1 MKHPLPE
8 WTVDQ
13 LWRLHP
19 ALFSQLCC
27 IFGKTDA
34 ARIVLA
40 VHREGMKQCPSG
52 F

>member
-1 MKHPLPE
+1 MRHPLPE
-8 WTVDQ
+8 RTTDQ

-27 IFGKTDA
+27 IFGKTETA
-34 ARIVLA
+34 HMVLA
-40 VHREGMKQCPSG
+40 VHREGVKQCPSG

>member
-8 WTVDQ
+8 RTIDQ

-19 ALFSQLCC
+19 ALFSQLCRV
-27 IFGKTDA
+27 FREADA